1 MSFPQQFGRFV
12 LKELKARG
20 GMAEIFDAEMVGTE
34 GFSKRVALKR
44 MLPHLSEDKSFT
56 AMFLDEARLASK
68 LSHPNVVQVFDFG
81 EVEGRYFIAMEYLEG
96 ESLSTLVR
104 SARRSGV
111 PLSQRAVLQI
121 MAAAADGL
129 HHAHTFAE
137 NGKPLQVVHRDIS
150 PSNIM
155 VTLQGGVKVLDFGI
169 ARAADRQQDATE
181 TGIVKGKVP
190 YCSPEQLRGDTLD
203 ARSDV
208 FSLGIVLY
216 ELLVGTWLFRRE
228 KQLDTVMAVL
238 NAPVPPPSSVRA
250 ELDPRIDA
258 VVARALERDVKLRTQ
273 SALELRRELEALMN
287 GPPVRLD
294 EFMSRVLSATPQHE
308 TATPVASEGNIS
320 IDVATSTVA
329 PPKPPAPAPTAPPPA
344 KGRSPLEKAVLAT
357 GLVAV
362 LVAVGVVLRVLN
374 PSVDPKAATPDAGV
388 VLSALNP
395 TVDPKVAT
403 PDAGVVLGALNPS
416 VDPKVAMPDAGAA
429 VAVSPTLQDDAALAP
444 QPDAGPV
451 AIAELDAGLVAPP
464 PRVVVKPVGKPKD
477 AKKPNPVP
485 VRLGLLDVSCAPW
498 CRILIDGKDV
508 GHVSPL
514 VAFEV
519 SAGKHTL
526 RVEHPPSGHTSEKQ
540 LVVESG
546 ARLKETFN
554 LR

>member
-1 MSFPQQFGRFV
+1 
-12 LKELKARG
+12 
-20 GMAEIFDAEMVGTE
+20 
-34 GFSKRVALKR
+34 
-44 MLPHLSEDKSFT
+44 
-56 AMFLDEARLASK
+56 
-68 LSHPNVVQVFDFG
+68 
-81 EVEGRYFIAMEYLEG
+81 
-96 ESLSTLVR
+96 
-104 SARRSGV
+104 
-111 PLSQRAVLQI
+111 
-121 MAAAADGL
+121 
-129 HHAHTFAE
+129 
-137 NGKPLQVVHRDIS
+137 
-150 PSNIM
+150 
-155 VTLQGGVKVLDFGI
+155 
-169 ARAADRQQDATE
+169 
-181 TGIVKGKVP
+181 
-190 YCSPEQLRGDTLD
+190 
-203 ARSDV
+203 
-208 FSLGIVLY
+208 
-216 ELLVGTWLFRRE
+216 
-228 KQLDTVMAVL
+228 
-238 NAPVPPPSSVRA
+238 
-250 ELDPRIDA
+250 
-258 VVARALERDVKLRTQ
+258 
-273 SALELRRELEALMN
+273 MN

-294 EFMSRVLSATPQHE
+294 EFMSRVLSATPQPE
-308 TATPVASEGNIS
+308 TTTPVASEGNIS

-388 VLSALNP
+388 VL
-395 TVDPKVAT
+395 
-403 PDAGVVLGALNPS
+403 GALNPS

-451 AIAELDAGLVAPP
+451 AIAEPDAGLVAPP

-477 AKKPNPVP
+477 AKKPKPVP

-540 LVVESG
+540 LIVESG

>member
-1 MSFPQQFGRFV
+1 MSPPQLFGRFV
-12 LKELKARG
+12 LKELKAKG
-20 GMAEIFDAEMVGTE
+20 GMAEIFDAEMVGSE

-44 MLPHLSEDKSFT
+44 MLPHLSEDASFT

-96 ESLSTLVR
+96 ESLSALVR

-238 NAPVPPPSSVRA
+238 NAPVPPPSSLRA
-250 ELDPRIDA
+250 DLDPRLDA
-258 VVARALERDVKLRTQ
+258 VVARVLERDMKLRTQ
-273 SALELRRELEALMN
+273 SALELRRELEALMS

-294 EFMSRVLSATPQHE
+294 EFMSRVLSATPQPE

-320 IDVATSTVA
+320 IDIATSTVA
-329 PPKPPAPAPTAPPPA
+329 PPKPPAPGPPAPAAAPPA
-344 KGRSPLEKAVLAT
+344 QGRSPLEKAVVAT
-357 GLVAV
+357 GLVAS
-362 LVAVGVVLRVLN
+362 LLLAGVVLRVLN
-374 PSVDPKAATPDAGV
+374 PSVELTAT
-388 VLSALNP
+388 
-395 TVDPKVAT
+395 T
-403 PDAGVVLGALNPS
+403 
-416 VDPKVAMPDAGAA
+416 PDAGAA
-429 VAVSPTLQDDAALAP
+429 TVGVSPVLQDTAEPVALAP
-444 QPDAGPV
+444 EPDAGL
-451 AIAELDAGLVAPP
+451 AELPAPTPDAGAVAVGEPSGPDLGVVALP
-464 PRVVVKPVGKPKD
+464 PRVAVRPVGKPKD
-477 AKKPNPVP
+477 IKKPKAPP
-485 VRLGLLDVSCAPW
+485 ASPGLLDVSCAPW
-498 CRILIDGKDV
+498 CRILVDGKDV

-540 LVVESG
+540 LVVGSG